1 MTRSELCAR
10 VAARSSLSKAETAAA
25 LGALTST
32 IADAL
37 TQGEPVTVAGFGK
50 FQARSR
56 ATCQGRNPRTGE
68 PVDVPAS
75 RAPSFKAAKALR
87 DALNP

>member
-10 VAARSSLSKAETAAA
+10 VAACSSLPKADAAAA

-37 TQGEPVTVAGFGK
+37 ARGETVTVAGFGK
-50 FQARSR
+50 YAARTR
-56 ATCQGRNPRTGE
+56 APRQGRNPRTEE
-68 PVDVPAS
+68 PVAVPA
-75 RAPSFKAAKALR
+75 AWVTTFKAAKALR
-87 DALNP
+87 DALNS